1 MNLPKSLM
9 INVTVYFDTD
19 LQEFKSTT
27 SERINK
33 IDRLILENV
42 AAKMKQK
49 IWNKK

>member
-1 MNLPKSLM
+1 M
-9 INVTVYFDTD
+9 INVTVYFDND

-33 IDRLILENV
+33 IERLILENV

-49 IWNKK
+49 I